1 MYCSIY
7 EVKVETSGAIL
18 KSYTFRTQLV
28 PPDLVKLWGAMQRT
42 NLWYYITTANTIRS
56 WPKWKHCKLLNYSS
70 SLTYNLLST
79 WITRM
84 LSIWRYLVITVLGQ
98 VQHTSD
104 HDLLSNDK
112 WNYEIFVDIK
122 SLSLL
127 SGKNCHVYEAAM
139 PSLVLRIVLSSVVDK
154 MFIIRKKYAYSG
166 IISFP
171 YIMSRLFTYYV
182 CVIQRLHEYVLNYI
196 NTIVSVVITS
206 AVIKLEVLQ

>member
-1 MYCSIY
+1 MS
-7 EVKVETSGAIL
+7 
-18 KSYTFRTQLV
+18 
-28 PPDLVKLWGAMQRT
+28 
-42 NLWYYITTANTIRS
+42 
-56 WPKWKHCKLLNYSS
+56 
-70 SLTYNLLST
+70 
-79 WITRM
+79 
-84 LSIWRYLVITVLGQ
+84 GQ

-139 PSLVLRIVLSSVVDK
+139 PSLVLRIVLSSVVNK
-154 MFIIRKKYAYSG
+154 MLFVIRKKYACSG

-206 AVIKLEVLQ
+206 AVINKEVLQ